1 MKKLLYLIFILISL
15 NLSAHS
21 ISLSIG
27 SGYPIG
33 EWGYALDSGYSL
45 GINYNHDYSRV
56 RLFSGIEVISMPVHT
71 AGFTVNML
79 HIPAGIDLQ
88 FFDRSN
94 FILSARFYGGL
105 TLIEKRI
112 LYSTERGINELLG
125 TGLMLRYV
133 INENNAVGV
142 SAGYNREKIINGGD
156 YVYLDFIADF
166 KLF

>member
-15 NLSAHS
+15 NLYAQS
-21 ISLSIG
+21 IGLSMG

-45 GINYNHDYSRV
+45 GLTYNHDYSRA
-56 RLFSGIEVISMPVHT
+56 RLYSGIEVISMPQYS

-79 HIPAGIDLQ
+79 HIPIGIELKI
-88 FFDRSN
+88 FERN
-94 FILSARFYGGL
+94 RFILSSAFYGGMA
-105 TLIEKRI
+105 LIEKRI
-112 LYSTERGINELLG
+112 LYSTERGIHEFLG
-125 TGLMLRYV
+125 TGLKFRYA

-142 SAGYNREKIINGGD
+142 STGYNREKIINGGD